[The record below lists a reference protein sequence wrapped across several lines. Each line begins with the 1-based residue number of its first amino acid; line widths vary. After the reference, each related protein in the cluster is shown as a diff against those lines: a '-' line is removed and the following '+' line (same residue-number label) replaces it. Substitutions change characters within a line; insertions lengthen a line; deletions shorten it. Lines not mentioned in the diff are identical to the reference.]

1 MNAEQ
6 ISAIIQYVYT
16 KIEYELASIEVDEE
30 GYRGSCVDERKA
42 MEKAK
47 DALIGGYEWQ

>member
-1 MNAEQ
+1 MNIDQ
-6 ISAIIQYVYT
+6 ISAIIRYVDA

-30 GYRGSCVDERKA
+30 GYRGACVIERKA

-47 DALIGGYEWQ
+47 EALIGMVA